1 MMDLKTKTTDWLSV
15 ALSQSEI
22 TITISHPNYSMNHIG
37 EKKS

>member
-1 MMDLKTKTTDWLSV
+1 MDLKTKTTDWPSV

-22 TITISHPNYSMNHIG
+22 MVAISYPNYSTKHIG